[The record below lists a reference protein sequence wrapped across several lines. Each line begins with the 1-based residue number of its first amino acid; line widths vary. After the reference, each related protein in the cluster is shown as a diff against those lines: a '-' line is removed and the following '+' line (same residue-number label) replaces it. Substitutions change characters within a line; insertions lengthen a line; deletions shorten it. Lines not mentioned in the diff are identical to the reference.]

1 MLRAFFVKKE
11 CMSKIKFIDQVKLEL
26 SSGKGGPGCISFRKE
41 AKVPRG
47 GPNGGDGGRGGHVIF
62 RVNEQ
67 KKSLLDLKFNKKL
80 RAENGN
86 PGEASNC
93 TGKNGLDLIIE
104 VPPGTLVID
113 VRSDDVL
120 LDCKIGED
128 YQILTGGMGG
138 KGNTFYKSSV
148 HQAPEIAQK
157 GMPGDDIEV
166 RLELKLIADVGL
178 VGFPNAGKSTLISVM
193 SAARP
198 EIANYPFTT
207 LNPHLGVVK
216 VGETDSYVIADI
228 PGLIPGAH
236 TGAGLGLEFL
246 RHIERTRFFVHL
258 LDGDPNNGRNIIE
271 DFHQINE
278 ELSKYD
284 DLYGGKYGLEKLS
297 TKPQLIVINKW
308 DLLPEGEREILLQ
321 TISQQIGK
329 EIIPISVYTGYGLN
343 ELKNIM
349 SKLVFK
355 QGES

>member
-1 MLRAFFVKKE
+1 LRAFFVKKE
-11 CMSKIKFIDQVKLEL
+11 YMSKIKFIDQVKLEL
-26 SSGKGGPGCISFRKE
+26 TSGSGGPGCISFRKE
-41 AKVPRG
+41 SKVPRG
-47 GPNGGDGGRGGHVIF
+47 GPNGGDGGRGGHVVF
-62 RVNEQ
+62 KVNEQ

-80 RAENGN
+80 RAKNGN
-86 PGEASNC
+86 PGESNNC
-93 TGKNGLDLIIE
+93 SGKHGDDLIIE

-113 VRSDDVL
+113 EYSDEVI
-120 LDCKIGED
+120 LDCKIGEE

-157 GMPGDDIEV
+157 GMPGEQTNV

-178 VGFPNAGKSTLISVM
+178 VGFPNAV
-193 SAARP
+193 SAAKP

-216 VGETDSYVIADI
+216 VGESDSYVIADI

-258 LDGDPNNGRNIIE
+258 LDGDPNNGRDLFE
-271 DFHQINE
+271 DFRQINE
-278 ELSKYD
+278 ELKKYD
-284 DLYGGKYGLEKLS
+284 ELYGGKYGLETLS
-297 TKPQLIVINKW
+297 SKPQIVVINKW
-308 DLLPEGEREILLQ
+308 DLRAEDEREIFLQ
-321 TISQQIGK
+321 TVREKIGQD
-329 EIIPISVYTGYGLN
+329 IIPISGYTGYGLDD
-343 ELKNIM
+343 LKSLM

-355 QGES
+355 QGEI

>member
-1 MLRAFFVKKE
+1 
-11 CMSKIKFIDQVKLEL
+11 MSKIKFIDQVKLEL
-26 SSGKGGPGCISFRKE
+26 TSGAGGPGCISFRKE

-80 RAENGN
+80 KASNGN
-86 PGEASNC
+86 PGEGNNC
-93 TGKNGLDLIIE
+93 TGKNGEDLIIE

-113 VRSDDVL
+113 ERTDEVL
-120 LDCKIGED
+120 LDCKKGED
-128 YQILTGGMGG
+128 YQILTGGLGG

-157 GMPGDDIEV
+157 GMPGEEVHV

-178 VGFPNAGKSTLISVM
+178 VGFPNVGKSTLISVL

-236 TGAGLGLEFL
+236 SGAGLGLEFL

-258 LDGDPNNGRNIIE
+258 LDGDPNNGRDIIE
-271 DFHQINE
+271 DYHQINE
-278 ELSKYD
+278 ELTKYD
-284 DLYGGKYGLEKLS
+284 ELYGGKYGLEKLA
-297 TKPQLIVINKW
+297 TKPQILVINKW
-308 DLLPEGEREILLQ
+308 DLIPEEERPLFVEKVRQ
-321 TISQQIGK
+321 ETGK
-329 EIIPISVYTGYGLN
+329 EIIPISGYTGYGLN
-343 ELKNIM
+343 ELKDLM

-355 QGES
+355 KGEH